1 MPVTIDAE
9 AEVITDD
16 ARDDDEIISIINA
29 ELSVS
34 DSSYSGEN
42 DNEDAYKYYNGDPRG
57 DEIEGRSQIVSTD
70 VADAIEWILPQVI
83 KAMVSKGSVVTFDP
97 LGPEDE
103 DQADLETEFVHD
115 VFMKENE
122 GFLNLYEFVKDA
134 LLTRNGVFKI
144 YYDNYD
150 HVQTER
156 YTGLNEME
164 FQVLLAQPNV
174 QPVEIK
180 ASVDE
185 AAAMQ
190 QSMQQQQQAPQ
201 GMQPMTPAEPPMMY
215 DVAIEVKETKGRVK
229 VDCINPDDF
238 RVNSDHTSLDL
249 SDARFTA
256 HLMTKTRSD
265 LIEEGY
271 DPELVMEL
279 PTSSTSDSANTYR
292 SDSWLETENYTED
305 PSQEEIEIS
314 ECIIRMDKD
323 GRGVASLHKV
333 TAVGH
338 TTVSHILDV
347 ELVSDVPFVS
357 TTAIIMSHKYQGKS
371 IYDRLKQL
379 QDQKTSLWRNILDN
393 LYLQNNREKE
403 VLEGQVNIDDL
414 LVSRPGGVKRVK
426 QMGAIRELEVQPIGQ
441 EGYQMLG
448 YLDQVRTGRVG
459 VSPETAG
466 VDLDWGESVGSN
478 GVDRIMTAKEELTG
492 LMIRTIAET
501 GLKKAYLKIRDL
513 LVRNQDSIT
522 KFKYKGQWKPVNPSE
537 WGVRSRMSVQ
547 VGTGTGDDRMKITA
561 LNQVLAYQE
570 KILMNP
576 QQTLVDEPQIYNAL
590 DELARVSGL
599 VGADKYFNDPSHPE
613 ARQKK
618 QQKQQQ
624 QQQDEQRKKQLE
636 QMAVEAQL
644 KLGEAEQ
651 MKGQAALQ
659 AQQAKIMTEQA
670 KLQAQQI
677 ENEKNAQ
684 IEALK
689 LQLDKIKQD
698 LAEAE
703 ASAKLEF
710 EYEKLRT
717 EEALKLTEM
726 EVAAQRDLSRQE
738 QDNKEGKTDDGQEGG
753 RSGVEG
759 GDEAGG
765 RGTPA

>member
-1 MPVTIDAE
+1 MPVTIDVE
-9 AEVITDD
+9 AETITEDAKDD
-16 ARDDDEIISIINA
+16 NDIIAIINA

-34 DSSYSGEN
+34 DSAYSGSN
-42 DNEDAYKYYNGDPRG
+42 DSEDAYKYYNGDPRG

-83 KAMVSKGSVVTFDP
+83 KAMVSKGAVVTFDP

-134 LLTRNGVFKI
+134 LLTRNGIFKI
-144 YYDNYD
+144 YYSDYD
-150 HVQTER
+150 RIQTER
-156 YTGLNEME
+156 YSGLNEME
-164 FQVLLAQPNV
+164 LQVLLAQPNV
-174 QPVEIK
+174 QPIEIQ
-180 ASVDE
+180 ATVDE
-185 AAAMQ
+185 TAAMQ
-190 QSMQQQQQAPQ
+190 QQMQQMQQAAP
-201 GMQPMTPAEPPMMY
+201 MQAMTPAEPPMLY
-215 DVAIEVKETKGRVK
+215 DVVIEVKETKGRVV
-229 VDCINPDDF
+229 VDCVDPDDF
-238 RVNSDHTSLDL
+238 RVNADHTSLDL

-256 HLMTKTRSD
+256 HLMTKTRSE

-279 PTSSTSDSANTYR
+279 PTSSTSDSSDR
-292 SDSWLETENYTED
+292 SDGWSETENYTED
-305 PSQEEIEIS
+305 PSQEEVEIS

-323 GRGVASLHKV
+323 GSGIATLHKV

-338 TTVSHILDV
+338 TTASHVLDV
-347 ELVSDVPFVS
+347 EPVTDMPFVAS
-357 TTAIIMSHKYQGKS
+357 TAIIMSHKYQGKS

-501 GLKKAYLKIRDL
+501 GLKPAYMKIRDL
-513 LVRNQDSIT
+513 LVRNQNSVT
-522 KFKYKGQWKPVNPSE
+522 KFKYKGQWKDVNPTQ
-537 WGVRSRMSVQ
+537 WGIRSRMSVQ

-599 VGADKYFNDPSHPE
+599 VGADKYFQDPTHPE
-613 ARQKK
+613 SQQKK
-618 QQKQQQ
+618 QQQQQQ

-677 ENEKNAQ
+677 ESEKNAQ

-689 LQLDKIKQD
+689 LQLDKLKQD
-698 LAEAE
+698 LDEAE
-703 ASAKLEF
+703 KGARLEF
-710 EYEKLRT
+710 DYEKLRT
-717 EEALKLTEM
+717 EEALKLTEL
-726 EVAAQRDLSRQE
+726 EVSAQRDLSKQE
-738 QDNKEGKTDDGQEGG
+738 QDNKEGKTDESTG
-753 RSGVEG
+753 
-759 GDEAGG
+759 
-765 RGTPA
+765 